1 MGSSS
6 RYSLPARTL
15 ASAAAPDR
23 RAAVIAE
30 VGINPGQRPLSPAA
44 RGEDMDQKALAA
56 IDTKLMERCIEL
68 SRVATGQGEFPFA
81 CVIARNGQVIAEATN
96 RVARDRDITRHAELL
111 AISEAQRAIGKT
123 KLRNCSL
130 YTNVEPCPMC
140 SFPIRE
146 ARISRVVFGIKSPV
160 MGGFSRWNVL
170 RDCELSNVMPEAFSE
185 PPEVVAGFLAHEA
198 ERVWIEWNPL
208 IWKIIKHRGCF
219 AGPEESRGHWHK
231 APRQLSFV
239 RSLLASLYR

>member
-44 RGEDMDQKALAA
+44 TR
-56 IDTKLMERCIEL
+56 
-68 SRVATGQGEFPFA
+68 QGEFPFA

-123 KLRNCSL
+123 KLRNCTL

-219 AGPEESRGHWHK
+219 AG
-231 APRQLSFV
+231 
-239 RSLLASLYR
+239 